1 MIFQVKLYKNKSRLF
16 YFKNVQAIHIQNIST
31 SIIGAMSIGNYVE
44 VYKMN
49 KALVYKVNEVA
60 EIINKPSATVRN
72 EIRKGKIKAVKS
84 GTEYLIE
91 KSEVDRYLGI
101 ETNDGSLKKDLEIA
115 ELKGKIKSLETQI
128 NAFKQV
134 ASSLNHIIEM

>member
-1 MIFQVKLYKNKSRLF
+1 
-16 YFKNVQAIHIQNIST
+16 
-31 SIIGAMSIGNYVE
+31 
-44 VYKMN
+44 MN
-49 KALVYKVNEVA
+49 KALVYKVSEVA

-91 KSEVDRYLGI
+91 KSEIDRYLGI
-101 ETNDGSLKKDLEIA
+101 ETNDGSLRKDLEIA

>member
-1 MIFQVKLYKNKSRLF
+1 
-16 YFKNVQAIHIQNIST
+16 
-31 SIIGAMSIGNYVE
+31 
-44 VYKMN
+44 MN

-60 EIINKPSATVRN
+60 EKINKPPATVRN
-72 EIRKGKIKAVKS
+72 EIRKGKIKAIKS

-91 KSEVDRYLGI
+91 KSEVDKYLGI
-101 ETNDGSLKKDLEIA
+101 ETNDESLKKDLEIV

-128 NAFKQV
+128 QAFKSV